1 MLLVKDVHKVPA
13 LEVTGLYTLCP
24 ETGPTEA
31 LVPIQKQAITLY
43 NESSILLTVHPSEIA
58 SAAPTPADGR
68 LPISVYEGVVEG
80 DPSKEDSSMQVDGEA
95 PSLLFRNIPY
105 SVDTDETEMI
115 AINYVAKGAGNAAV
129 GEGVERAPSPGE
141 AERAEKKG
149 KKKADTSTSPNSK
162 TPMTNS
168 TKYSSSLLT
177 PEEEDQIAGL
187 TTRLNSVR
195 MLQSRLSLL
204 SKFLQ
209 LQPPSYLSD
218 PSTPM
223 TVSSPDPSHLPHLR
237 NIQALLTRL
246 NLLTPKA
253 TTSAPDAL
261 VAASGAQ
268 ANDVQ
273 LSQLLSLLGQ
283 DIQGM
288 SEMGRKFAIVDAAKQ
303 HKKGNKTGFMMS
315 HGPSDS
321 FGQEM
326 EWDHAPRKSEGFS
339 MAPF

>member
-1 MLLVKDVHKVPA
+1 MHKVPA

-24 ETGPTEA
+24 ETGPTAA

-43 NESSILLTVHPSEIA
+43 NESSILLTIHPGAIA
-58 SAAPTPADGR
+58 NAIPTTADGK
-68 LPISVYEGVVEG
+68 LPISVYEGIIEA
-80 DPSKEDSSMQVDGEA
+80 DSSKEDSSMQVDGEVS
-95 PSLLFRNIPY
+95 SLLFRHIPY

-115 AINYVAKGAGNAAV
+115 AINYVAKGAGNAAAAD
-129 GEGVERAPSPGE
+129 GGKREISPGA

-149 KKKADTSTSPNSK
+149 KKKADTSLDSK
-162 TPMTNS
+162 PTATNGARD
-168 TKYSSSLLT
+168 SSSMLT
-177 PEEEDQIAGL
+177 PEEEDHIAGL

-209 LQPPSYLSD
+209 QQAPSYLSD
-218 PSTPM
+218 
-223 TVSSPDPSHLPHLR
+223 SSISETTSAPDPTQLSHLR

-253 TTSAPDAL
+253 SVTTSDTLISAHH
-261 VAASGAQ
+261 AQ
-268 ANDVQ
+268 SNDVQ

-288 SEMGRKFAIVDAAKQ
+288 GEMGRKFATVDGAKQSKKAAK
-303 HKKGNKTGFMMS
+303 GTGSFMMG
-315 HGPSDS
+315 HGQNDS
-321 FGQEM
+321 FGHEM
-326 EWDHAPRKSEGFS
+326 DWHQDMRQQGGFS

>member
-1 MLLVKDVHKVPA
+1 MPA

-24 ETGPTEA
+24 ETGPTTA

-43 NESSILLTVHPSEIA
+43 NESSILLAIHPAAIA
-58 SAAPTPADGR
+58 SAAPTTADGK
-68 LPISVYEGVVEG
+68 LPISVYEGIIEA
-80 DPSKEDSSMQVDGEA
+80 DPSKEDGSMQVDGEA
-95 PSLLFRNIPY
+95 SSLLFRNIPY

-115 AINYVAKGAGNAAV
+115 AINYVAKGAGNAAAA
-129 GEGVERAPSPGE
+129 EGAKREISPGA

-149 KKKADTSTSPNSK
+149 KKKADSSLD
-162 TPMTNS
+162 
-168 TKYSSSLLT
+168 TKPPITDGTKDSSSMLA

-209 LQPPSYLSD
+209 QQPPSHLTD
-218 PSTPM
+218 
-223 TVSSPDPSHLPHLR
+223 SSIPLTASAPDPAQLPHLR

-253 TTSAPDAL
+253 SSTTSDTFPSAMI
-261 VAASGAQ
+261 AQ
-268 ANDVQ
+268 SNDVQ

-288 SEMGRKFAIVDAAKQ
+288 GEMGRKFATVEGAKQ
-303 HKKGNKTGFMMS
+303 SKKGVKGAGAFMMG
-315 HGPSDS
+315 HGQNDS
-321 FGQEM
+321 FGHEM
-326 EWDHAPRKSEGFS
+326 DWHQDMRQQGGFS

>member
-1 MLLVKDVHKVPA
+1 
-13 LEVTGLYTLCP
+13 
-24 ETGPTEA
+24 
-31 LVPIQKQAITLY
+31 
-43 NESSILLTVHPSEIA
+43 
-58 SAAPTPADGR
+58 
-68 LPISVYEGVVEG
+68 
-80 DPSKEDSSMQVDGEA
+80 MQVDGEVS
-95 PSLLFRNIPY
+95 SLLFRHIPY

-115 AINYVAKGAGNAAV
+115 AINYVAKGAGNAAAADS
-129 GEGVERAPSPGE
+129 GRREISPGA

-149 KKKADTSTSPNSK
+149 KKKADTSLDTKP
-162 TPMTNS
+162 PITNGA
-168 TKYSSSLLT
+168 KNSSSMLT

-204 SKFLQ
+204 SKFLEQ
-209 LQPPSYLSD
+209 QTPSYLSD
-218 PSTPM
+218 
-223 TVSSPDPSHLPHLR
+223 SSIALTASAPDSSQLPHLR

-253 TTSAPDAL
+253 SATTSDAL
-261 VAASGAQ
+261 LSASHAQ

-288 SEMGRKFAIVDAAKQ
+288 GEMGRKFATVDGAKQ
-303 HKKGNKTGFMMS
+303 NKKGAKGASFMMG
-315 HGPSDS
+315 HGQNDS
-321 FGQEM
+321 FGHDMDWHQDMRREG
-326 EWDHAPRKSEGFS
+326 GFS